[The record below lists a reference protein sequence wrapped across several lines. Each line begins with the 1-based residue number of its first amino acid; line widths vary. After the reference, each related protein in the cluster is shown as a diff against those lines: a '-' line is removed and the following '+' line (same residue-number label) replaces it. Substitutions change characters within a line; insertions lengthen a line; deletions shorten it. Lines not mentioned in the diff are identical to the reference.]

1 LLLSCGQHSNRQ
13 RYHTAPPRSGGYAF
27 SVGHYAF
34 SPLDLP
40 ARLRFIAADLPDVP
54 DAASTIMRPRRREPR
69 KAGAAAAAQRSLRY
83 RNLVNPFEPV
93 RIFSEDQIESMHTA
107 ALEILERQGMRVLSA
122 RGRAVLAAAGATV
135 DESTQMVRLEPGL
148 VGQAL
153 ASVPAEARL
162 IARTAERSCTVGG
175 SHVVFA
181 PVAGP
186 PSVSDL
192 QRGKRTGSIAD
203 FCDLVRLSQAF
214 DVIHV
219 LGQMTEPQDV
229 PVAERHLDTS
239 LAQLTLG
246 DKPPYF
252 YCRGDRQ
259 LADCFSMLRLAH
271 GIDEA
276 TFHAAPRCYSICN
289 TNSPLQLDV
298 PMTEGI
304 IDFAAHGQLMIV
316 TPFTLAGAMAP
327 VTIPGALTLAHA
339 EALFGI
345 TLTQIVR
352 AGAPVMYGSFTSN
365 VDMKSGSPAFGTP
378 EYAKA
383 AFGAGQL
390 ARRIRVPWRCSSA
403 TASNA
408 PDAQAAYESQMSLW
422 GALLGGCHFMLHA
435 AGWLEGGLTASFEK
449 FILDV
454 EMLQMFAELFQPV
467 PATADEI
474 GLEAV
479 AEVGP
484 GGHFFAAAHTMQRYR
499 DAFYAPLVS
508 DWRNYGAWVEA
519 GAKTATERASS
530 VWRETLAA
538 FQPPPFD
545 PAVHAELNAYV
556 ERRRREG
563 GAPPLG

>member
-1 LLLSCGQHSNRQ
+1 M
-13 RYHTAPPRSGGYAF
+13 
-27 SVGHYAF
+27 
-34 SPLDLP
+34 
-40 ARLRFIAADLPDVP
+40 
-54 DAASTIMRPRRREPR
+54 MRPRRREPHR
-69 KAGAAAAAQRSLRY
+69 AGAAAQAERSSRY
-83 RNLVNPFEPV
+83 RNLVNPFEPI
-93 RIFSEDQIESMHTA
+93 RIFSADQIASMHAA
-107 ALEILERQGMRVLSA
+107 ALDMLERFGMRVLSA
-122 RGRAVLAAAGATV
+122 SGRALLRQAGAAV
-135 DESTQMVRLEPGL
+135 DESSQMVRLDAAL
-148 VGQAL
+148 VRAAL
-153 ASVPAEARL
+153 ASVPPQAQLVARNPL
-162 IARTAERSCTVGG
+162 RSCRVGG
-175 SHVVFA
+175 PHVVFA

-192 QRGKRTGSIAD
+192 ERGKRTGTIAD
-203 FCDLVRLSQAF
+203 FRDFVRLSQAF
-214 DVIHV
+214 DVMHV

-229 PVAERHLDTS
+229 AVHERHLETS

-246 DKPPYF
+246 DKAPYF
-252 YCRGDRQ
+252 YCRGEGQ
-259 LADCFSMLRLAH
+259 LADCFAMLRIAH
-271 GIDEA
+271 GLDEA
-276 TFHAAPRCYSICN
+276 AFQAAPRCYSICN

-304 IDFAAHGQLMIV
+304 ITFARHGQLMIV

-327 VTIPGALTLAHA
+327 ITIPGALTLAHA

-345 TLTQIVR
+345 ALAQIVR
-352 AGAPVMYGSFTSN
+352 PGAPVMYGSFTSN

-390 ARRIRVPWRCSSA
+390 ARHIGVPWRCSSA

-408 PDAQAAYESQMSLW
+408 ADAQATYESQMSLW
-422 GALLGGCHFMLHA
+422 GALLGGCHFVLHA

-467 PATADEI
+467 PASADEI
-474 GLEAV
+474 GIEAV

-508 DWRNYGAWVEA
+508 DWRNYGAWAEA
-519 GAKTATERASS
+519 GARTATERATG
-530 VWRETLAA
+530 VWRATLAA
-538 FQPPPFD
+538 FQPPALD
-545 PAVHAELNAYV
+545 GAVDEALRAFV

-563 GAPPLG
+563 GAPPVS

>member
-1 LLLSCGQHSNRQ
+1 
-13 RYHTAPPRSGGYAF
+13 
-27 SVGHYAF
+27 
-34 SPLDLP
+34 
-40 ARLRFIAADLPDVP
+40 
-54 DAASTIMRPRRREPR
+54 MRPRRRDSGRAVPGG
-69 KAGAAAAAQRSLRY
+69 GADRSARY
-83 RNLVNPFEPV
+83 RNLLNPFEPV
-93 RIFSEDQIESMHTA
+93 RIFSDDQVESMHAA
-107 ALEILERQGMRVLSA
+107 ALGILERQGMRVLSA
-122 RGRAVLAAAGATV
+122 RGRAALANAGASV
-135 DESTQMVRLEPGL
+135 DEASSMVRLEPGL
-148 VGQAL
+148 VSTAL
-153 ASVPAEARL
+153 ASVPAEVNL
-162 IARTAERSCTVGG
+162 IARDAARSCRVGG
-175 SHVVFA
+175 RHVVFA

-192 QRGKRTGSIAD
+192 ERGKRTGTLED
-203 FCDLVRLSQAF
+203 FRDFVRLSQAF

-219 LGQMTEPQDV
+219 LGQMTEPQDA
-229 PVAERHLDTS
+229 PVAERHLDTT

-246 DKPPYF
+246 DKAPYF
-252 YCRGDRQ
+252 YCRGDGQ
-259 LADCFSMLRLAH
+259 LGDCFGMLRIAH

-276 TFHAAPRCYSICN
+276 TFEREPRCYSICN

-304 IDFAAHGQLMIV
+304 MTFAAHGQLMIV

-327 VTIPGALTLAHA
+327 ITIPGALTLAHA

-345 TLTQIVR
+345 TLSQIVR
-352 AGAPVMYGSFTSN
+352 RGAPVMYGSFTSN

-383 AFGAGQL
+383 AFGGGQL
-390 ARRIRVPWRCSSA
+390 ARRIGVPWRCSSA
-403 TASNA
+403 TAANA

-422 GALLGGCHFMLHA
+422 GALLGGCHFVLHA

-467 PATADEI
+467 LASADEI
-474 GLEAV
+474 GVEAV

-499 DAFYAPLVS
+499 DAFYSPLVS
-508 DWRNYGAWVEA
+508 DWRNFGAWSDA
-519 GAKTATERASS
+519 GGKTATERAGT

-538 FQPPPFD
+538 FQPPPTD
-545 PAVHAELNAYV
+545 PAVHEALTAFV
-556 ERRRREG
+556 ARRRREG
-563 GAPPLG
+563 GAAPVS

>member
-1 LLLSCGQHSNRQ
+1 M
-13 RYHTAPPRSGGYAF
+13 T
-27 SVGHYAF
+27 
-34 SPLDLP
+34 
-40 ARLRFIAADLPDVP
+40 
-54 DAASTIMRPRRREPR
+54 RPRRRE
-69 KAGAAAAAQRSLRY
+69 AARSASGQAQRSIRY
-83 RNLVNPFEPV
+83 RNLINPFAPV
-93 RIFSEDQIESMHTA
+93 RLFSDDHIESMHAA
-107 ALEILERQGMRVLSA
+107 ALGLIERQGMRVLSP
-122 RGRAVLAAAGATV
+122 RGRAVLKAAGASV
-135 DESTQMVRLEPGL
+135 DESSQMVRLDRAL
-148 VGQAL
+148 VDAAL
-153 ASVPAEARL
+153 ASVPPEANL
-162 IARTAERSCTVGG
+162 VAANPARSCRVGG
-175 SHVVFA
+175 PHVVFA

-192 QRGKRTGSIAD
+192 ERGKRTGSIAD
-203 FCDLVRLSQAF
+203 FRDFVRLSQAF

-229 PVAERHLDTS
+229 PVNERHLETS

-246 DKPPYF
+246 DKAPYF
-252 YCRGDRQ
+252 YCRGQAQ
-259 LADCFSMLRLAH
+259 LADCFEMLRIAH
-271 GIDEA
+271 GIDATTFQAEA
-276 TFHAAPRCYSICN
+276 RCYSICN

-304 IDFAAHGQLMIV
+304 IEFAAHGQLMIV

-345 TLTQIVR
+345 VLTQLVR
-352 AGAPVMYGSFTSN
+352 PGAPVMYGSFTSN

-390 ARRIRVPWRCSSA
+390 ARHINVPWRCSSA
-403 TASNA
+403 TAANA

-422 GALLGGCHFMLHA
+422 GALLGGCHFVLHA
-435 AGWLEGGLTASFEK
+435 AGWLEGGLTASYEK

-467 PATADEI
+467 PADAEEI
-474 GLEAV
+474 GIEAV

-499 DAFYAPLVS
+499 DAFYTPLVS
-508 DWRNYGAWVEA
+508 DWRNFGAWADA
-519 GAKTATERASS
+519 GAKTATERAA
-530 VWRETLAA
+530 VLWRATLAA
-538 FQPPPFD
+538 FQPPALTESTQEALQSFVD
-545 PAVHAELNAYV
+545 
-556 ERRRREG
+556 RRKREG
-563 GAPPLG
+563 GAHPVS

>member
-1 LLLSCGQHSNRQ
+1 MTSNPTR
-13 RYHTAPPRSGGYAF
+13 A
-27 SVGHYAF
+27 
-34 SPLDLP
+34 
-40 ARLRFIAADLPDVP
+40 
-54 DAASTIMRPRRREPR
+54 RRRDSHR
-69 KAGAAAAAQRSLRY
+69 AAAGGQAERALRY

-93 RIFSEDQIESMHTA
+93 RIFSEDQIESMHLG
-107 ALEILERQGMRVLSA
+107 ALGILERQGMRVLSS
-122 RGRAVLAAAGATV
+122 RGRSLLARAGARV
-135 DESTQMVRLEPGL
+135 DESSQMVRLDPAQ
-148 VGQAL
+148 VSAAL
-153 ASVPAEARL
+153 SSVPAESPLVAGN
-162 IARTAERSCTVGG
+162 AARSCRIGG
-175 SHVVFA
+175 RHVVFA

-192 QRGKRTGSIAD
+192 GRGKRTGSLEDYRD
-203 FCDLVRLSQAF
+203 FVRLAQAF

-229 PVAERHLDTS
+229 SVAERHLETT

-246 DKPPYF
+246 DKVPYF
-252 YCRGDRQ
+252 YCRGDAQ
-259 LADCFSMLRLAH
+259 LADCFAMLRIAH

-276 TFHAAPRCYSICN
+276 TFQAAPRCYSICN

-304 IDFAAHGQLMIV
+304 IEFARQGQLMIV

-345 TLTQIVR
+345 TLSQIVR
-352 AGAPVMYGSFTSN
+352 PGAPVVYGSFTSN

-390 ARRIRVPWRCSSA
+390 ARRIGVPWRCSSA

-422 GALLGGCHFMLHA
+422 GALFGGCHFVLHA
-435 AGWLEGGLTASFEK
+435 AGWLEGGLTASYEK
-449 FILDV
+449 FMLDV

-467 PATADEI
+467 PASADEI

-484 GGHFFAAAHTMQRYR
+484 GGHFFATAHTMQRYR
-499 DAFYAPLVS
+499 DAFYTPLIS

-519 GAKTATERASS
+519 GAKSATERAGAA
-530 VWRETLAA
+530 WRESLAT
-538 FQPPPFD
+538 FQPPAMD
-545 PAVHAELNAYV
+545 QAVLAELTAFV

-563 GAPPLG
+563 GAPPVG

>member
-1 LLLSCGQHSNRQ
+1 
-13 RYHTAPPRSGGYAF
+13 
-27 SVGHYAF
+27 
-34 SPLDLP
+34 
-40 ARLRFIAADLPDVP
+40 
-54 DAASTIMRPRRREPR
+54 MRPRRRETHR
-69 KAGAAAAAQRSLRY
+69 AGAAGAAERSLRY

-93 RIFSEDQIESMHTA
+93 RIFSDDQIESMHTA
-107 ALEILERQGMRVLSA
+107 ALEILEHQGMRVLSA
-122 RGRAVLAAAGATV
+122 RGRSVLAAAGATV

-148 VGQAL
+148 VSQAL
-153 ASVPAEARL
+153 ASVPAEVTLVARNP
-162 IARTAERSCTVGG
+162 ARSSRVGG
-175 SHVVFA
+175 PHVVFA

-192 QRGKRTGSIAD
+192 KRGKRTGTIAD
-203 FCDLVRLSQAF
+203 FRDLVRLSQAF

-229 PVAERHLDTS
+229 PVAERHLETS

-252 YCRGDRQ
+252 YCRGDQQ
-259 LADCFSMLRLAH
+259 LADCFTLLRLAH
-271 GIDEA
+271 GIDEP
-276 TFHAAPRCYSICN
+276 TFRAAPRCYSICN

-467 PATADEI
+467 PASAEEI
-474 GLEAV
+474 GVEAV

-519 GAKTATERASS
+519 GAQTATERAAT
-530 VWRETLAA
+530 VWQGTLAV
-538 FQPPPFD
+538 FQPPSLD
-545 PAVHAELNAYV
+545 AAVDAALTEYV

>member
-1 LLLSCGQHSNRQ
+1 
-13 RYHTAPPRSGGYAF
+13 
-27 SVGHYAF
+27 
-34 SPLDLP
+34 
-40 ARLRFIAADLPDVP
+40 
-54 DAASTIMRPRRREPR
+54 M
-69 KAGAAAAAQRSLRY
+69 RY

-93 RIFSEDQIESMHTA
+93 RLFSDDQVESLHSA
-107 ALEILERQGMRVLSA
+107 ALGILERQGMRVLSA
-122 RGRAVLAAAGATV
+122 RGRKALAAAGATV
-135 DESTQMVRLEPGL
+135 DEATSMVRLDRSL
-148 VGQAL
+148 VGSAL
-153 ASVPAEARL
+153 ASVPPEVNLVARDP
-162 IARTAERSCTVGG
+162 ARSCRIGG
-175 SHVVFA
+175 HHVVFA

-192 QRGKRTGSIAD
+192 QRGKRTGSLRD
-203 FCDLVRLSQAF
+203 FQDFVRLSQAF

-219 LGQMTEPQDV
+219 LGQMTEPQDTQ
-229 PVAERHLDTS
+229 VAERHLDTT

-246 DKPPYF
+246 DKAPYF
-252 YCRGDRQ
+252 YCRGDGQ
-259 LADCFSMLRLAH
+259 LADCFAMLRLAH

-276 TFHAAPRCYSICN
+276 TFHAEPRCYSICN

-304 IDFAAHGQLMIV
+304 MEFAAHGQLMIV

-345 TLTQIVR
+345 TLSQLVR
-352 AGAPVMYGSFTSN
+352 PGAPVMYGSFTSN

-390 ARRIRVPWRCSSA
+390 ARRIGVPWRCSSA
-403 TASNA
+403 TAANA

-422 GALLGGCHFMLHA
+422 GALLGGCHFVLHA

-467 PATADEI
+467 PASAEEI
-474 GLEAV
+474 GVEAV

-499 DAFYAPLVS
+499 DAFYTPLVS
-508 DWRNYGAWVEA
+508 DWRNFGAWSDA
-519 GAKTATERASS
+519 GAKTATERAGAL
-530 VWRETLAA
+530 WQDILTA
-538 FQPPPFD
+538 FQPPAMD
-545 PAVHAELNAYV
+545 PAVKEALESFVA
-556 ERRRREG
+556 RRRREG